1 MEEYI
6 IGEEDERGNKRIWK
20 IKGIQEDMI
29 DKENEGG
36 HDRRVWKRT

>member
-6 IGEEDERGNKRIWK
+6 TGEEDERGNKRTWQ

-29 DKENEGG
+29 DKEDEGG
-36 HDRRVWKRT
+36 HDRNRG